1 MINIKK
7 SFDKLFKSIEESSPN
22 LKKTLREISP
32 LTFFL
37 NIKGHQDIYI
47 TINGENSYINFNENI
62 YDFEIKASL
71 IDLLKILV
79 TGKINENIIFGN
91 TEIAIVLFNALYK
104 SDVDLIY
111 LIDKY
116 FGNLPAI
123 FTYAIVKR
131 LYSSNE
137 VYQDVKH
144 REIRK
149 QLRDISIRIDRLEAY
164 NSQ

>member
-7 SFDKLFKSIEESSPN
+7 SFDELFKSIEESSPN

-71 IDLLKILV
+71 IDLLKILA
-79 TGKINENIIFGN
+79 TGKINKNIIFGN

-104 SDVDLIY
+104 SDIDLIY

-149 QLRDISIRIDRLEAY
+149 KLRDISIRIDRLEAF

>member
-7 SFDKLFKSIEESSPN
+7 KFYNFFKSIEESSPN
-22 LKKTLREISP
+22 LKKTLRDISP

-71 IDLLKILV
+71 IDLLKILA
-79 TGKINENIIFGN
+79 TGKINKNIIFGN

-104 SDVDLIY
+104 SDIDLIY

-137 VYQDVKH
+137 IYQDVKY

>member
-1 MINIKK
+1 MINIKE
-7 SFDKLFKSIEESSPN
+7 SFDNFFKSIEESSPN
-22 LKKTLREISP
+22 LKKTLRDISP

-37 NIKGHQDIYI
+37 NIKGHQDIYV

-71 IDLLKILV
+71 IDLLKILA
-79 TGKINENIIFGN
+79 TGKMNKNIIFGN

-104 SDVDLIY
+104 SDIDLIY

-123 FTYAIVKR
+123 FTYAILKR

-164 NSQ
+164 NIQ

>member
-7 SFDKLFKSIEESSPN
+7 SFDKLFKSVEESSPN

-71 IDLLKILV
+71 IDLLKILA
-79 TGKINENIIFGN
+79 TGKINKNIIFGN

-104 SDVDLIY
+104 SDIDLIY

-149 QLRDISIRIDRLEAY
+149 QLRDISIRIDRLEAF

>member
-7 SFDKLFKSIEESSPN
+7 SFDELFKSIEESSPN

-37 NIKGHQDIYI
+37 NIKGHQDIYV

-71 IDLLKILV
+71 IDLLKILA
-79 TGKINENIIFGN
+79 TGKINESIIFGN

-104 SDVDLIY
+104 SDIDLIY

>member
-37 NIKGHQDIYI
+37 NIKGHQDIYV

-71 IDLLKILV
+71 IDLLKILA

-104 SDVDLIY
+104 SDIDLIY

-149 QLRDISIRIDRLEAY
+149 QLRDISIRIDRLEAF

>member
-47 TINGENSYINFNENI
+47 TINGKNSYLNFNENI

-71 IDLLKILV
+71 IDLFKIFA
-79 TGKINENIIFGN
+79 TGKINKNIIFGN

-104 SDVDLIY
+104 SDIDLIY

>member
-7 SFDKLFKSIEESSPN
+7 SFDELFKSIEESSPN

-37 NIKGHQDIYI
+37 NIKGHQDIYV

-71 IDLLKILV
+71 IDLLKILA
-79 TGKINENIIFGN
+79 TGKINKNIIFGN

-104 SDVDLIY
+104 SDIDLIY

-149 QLRDISIRIDRLEAY
+149 QLRDISIRIDRLEAF

>member
-7 SFDKLFKSIEESSPN
+7 SFDELFKSIEESSPN

-37 NIKGHQDIYI
+37 NIKGHQDIYV

-71 IDLLKILV
+71 IDLLKILA
-79 TGKINENIIFGN
+79 TGKINKNIIFGN

-104 SDVDLIY
+104 SDIDLIY

>member
-7 SFDKLFKSIEESSPN
+7 SFDELFKSIEESSPN

-37 NIKGHQDIYI
+37 NIKGHQDIYV

-71 IDLLKILV
+71 IDLLKILA
-79 TGKINENIIFGN
+79 TGKINKNIIFGN

-104 SDVDLIY
+104 SDIDLIY

-149 QLRDISIRIDRLEAY
+149 KLRDISIRIDRLEAF

>member
-71 IDLLKILV
+71 IDLLKILG
-79 TGKINENIIFGN
+79 TGKINKNIIFGN

-104 SDVDLIY
+104 SDIDLIY

-137 VYQDVKH
+137 IYQDVKY

-164 NSQ
+164 KSQ

>member
-7 SFDKLFKSIEESSPN
+7 SFDKLFKSIEESSPS

-71 IDLLKILV
+71 IDLLKILA
-79 TGKINENIIFGN
+79 TGKINKNIIFGN

-104 SDVDLIY
+104 SDIDLIY

>member
-71 IDLLKILV
+71 IDLLKILA
-79 TGKINENIIFGN
+79 TGKINKNIIFGN

-104 SDVDLIY
+104 SDIDLIY

-131 LYSSNE
+131 LYSSND

>member
-71 IDLLKILV
+71 IDLLKILA
-79 TGKINENIIFGN
+79 TGKINKNIIFGN

-104 SDVDLIY
+104 SDIDLIY

>member
-22 LKKTLREISP
+22 LKKTLSEISP

-37 NIKGHQDIYI
+37 NIKGHQDIYV

-71 IDLLKILV
+71 IDLLKILA
-79 TGKINENIIFGN
+79 TGKINKNIIFGN

-104 SDVDLIY
+104 SDIDLIY

-149 QLRDISIRIDRLEAY
+149 KLRDISIRIDRLEAF

>member
-7 SFDKLFKSIEESSPN
+7 SFDKLFKSVEESSPN

-37 NIKGHQDIYI
+37 NIKGHQDIYV

-71 IDLLKILV
+71 IDLLKVLA
-79 TGKINENIIFGN
+79 TGKINKNIIFGN

-104 SDVDLIY
+104 SDIDLIY

>member
-71 IDLLKILV
+71 IDLLKILA
-79 TGKINENIIFGN
+79 TGKINKNIIFGN

-104 SDVDLIY
+104 SDIDLIY

-149 QLRDISIRIDRLEAY
+149 KLRDISIRIDRLEAY

>member
-7 SFDKLFKSIEESSPN
+7 SFDELFKSIEESSPN

-71 IDLLKILV
+71 IDLFKIFA
-79 TGKINENIIFGN
+79 TGKINKNIIFGN

>member
-71 IDLLKILV
+71 IDLLKVLA
-79 TGKINENIIFGN
+79 TGKINKNIIFGN

-104 SDVDLIY
+104 SDIDLIY

>member
-37 NIKGHQDIYI
+37 NIKGHQDIYV

-71 IDLLKILV
+71 IDLLKVLA
-79 TGKINENIIFGN
+79 TGKINKNIIFGN

-104 SDVDLIY
+104 SDIDLIY

>member
-71 IDLLKILV
+71 IDLLKVLA
-79 TGKINENIIFGN
+79 TGKINIIIIFGN

-104 SDVDLIY
+104 SDIDLIY

-144 REIRK
+144 REMFLAPELGRFSKI
-149 QLRDISIRIDRLEAY
+149 QIGYDL
-164 NSQ
+164 

>member
-71 IDLLKILV
+71 IDLLKILG
-79 TGKINENIIFGN
+79 TGKINKNIIFGN

-104 SDVDLIY
+104 SDIDLIY

-137 VYQDVKH
+137 IYQDVKY

>member
-1 MINIKK
+1 MSLLRVHGITLNSPVSIFIN
-7 SFDKLFKSIEESSPN
+7 S
-22 LKKTLREISP
+22 T
-32 LTFFL
+32 
-37 NIKGHQDIYI
+37 
-47 TINGENSYINFNENI
+47 
-62 YDFEIKASL
+62 
-71 IDLLKILV
+71 V
-79 TGKINENIIFGN
+79 T
-91 TEIAIVLFNALYK
+91 TPSFNALYK
-104 SDVDLIY
+104 SDIDLIY

>member
-1 MINIKK
+1 MINIKE
-7 SFDKLFKSIEESSPN
+7 SFDNFFKSIEESSPN
-22 LKKTLREISP
+22 LKKTLRDISP

-71 IDLLKILV
+71 IDLLKILA
-79 TGKINENIIFGN
+79 TGKINKNIIFGN

-104 SDVDLIY
+104 SDIDLIY

-131 LYSSNE
+131 LYSSNDI
-137 VYQDVKH
+137 YQDVKY

>member
-1 MINIKK
+1 MINIKE
-7 SFDKLFKSIEESSPN
+7 SFDNFFKSIEESSPN
-22 LKKTLREISP
+22 LKKTLRDISP

-37 NIKGHQDIYI
+37 NIKGHRDIYI
-47 TINGENSYINFNENI
+47 TINRENSYINFNENI

-71 IDLLKILV
+71 IDLLKILA
-79 TGKINENIIFGN
+79 TGKINKNIIFGN

-104 SDVDLIY
+104 SDIDLIY

-137 VYQDVKH
+137 IYQDVKY

>member
-37 NIKGHQDIYI
+37 NIKGHRDIYI

-71 IDLLKILV
+71 IDLLKVLAS
-79 TGKINENIIFGN
+79 GKINKNIIFGN

-104 SDVDLIY
+104 SDIDLIY

>member
-7 SFDKLFKSIEESSPN
+7 SFYKLFKSIEESSPN

-37 NIKGHQDIYI
+37 NIKGHQDIYV

-71 IDLLKILV
+71 IDLLKILA

-104 SDVDLIY
+104 SDIDLIY

>member
-1 MINIKK
+1 MINIKE
-7 SFDKLFKSIEESSPN
+7 SFDNFFKSIEESSPN
-22 LKKTLREISP
+22 LKKTLRDISP

-47 TINGENSYINFNENI
+47 TINRENSYINFNENI

-71 IDLLKILV
+71 IDLLKILA
-79 TGKINENIIFGN
+79 TGKINKNIIFGN

-104 SDVDLIY
+104 SDIDLIY

-137 VYQDVKH
+137 IYQDVKY

>member
-37 NIKGHQDIYI
+37 NIKGHQDIYV

-71 IDLLKILV
+71 IDLLKILA
-79 TGKINENIIFGN
+79 TGKINKNIIFGN

-104 SDVDLIY
+104 SDIDLIY

-149 QLRDISIRIDRLEAY
+149 QLRDISIRIDRLEAF

>member
-37 NIKGHQDIYI
+37 NIKGHQDIYV

-71 IDLLKILV
+71 IDLLKIFA
-79 TGKINENIIFGN
+79 TGKINKNIIFGN

-104 SDVDLIY
+104 SDIDLIY

>member
-7 SFDKLFKSIEESSPN
+7 SFDELFKSIEESSPN

-47 TINGENSYINFNENI
+47 TINGENSNINFNENI

-71 IDLLKILV
+71 IDLLKILA

-104 SDVDLIY
+104 SDIDLIY

-149 QLRDISIRIDRLEAY
+149 QLRDISIRIDRLEVY

>member
-7 SFDKLFKSIEESSPN
+7 SFDELFKSIEESSPN

-37 NIKGHQDIYI
+37 NIKGHQDIYV

-71 IDLLKILV
+71 IDLLKILA

-104 SDVDLIY
+104 SDIDLIY

-149 QLRDISIRIDRLEAY
+149 QLRDISIRIDRLEVY

>member
-7 SFDKLFKSIEESSPN
+7 SFDKLFKSIEESSPS

-71 IDLLKILV
+71 IDLLKILA
-79 TGKINENIIFGN
+79 TGKINKNIIFGN

-137 VYQDVKH
+137 IYQDVKY

>member
-7 SFDKLFKSIEESSPN
+7 SFDELFKSIEESSPN

-71 IDLLKILV
+71 IDLLKILA
-79 TGKINENIIFGN
+79 TGKINKNIIFGN

-104 SDVDLIY
+104 SDIDLIY

>member
-71 IDLLKILV
+71 IDLLKILA
-79 TGKINENIIFGN
+79 TGKINKNIIFGN

-149 QLRDISIRIDRLEAY
+149 QLRDISIRIDRLEVY

>member
-7 SFDKLFKSIEESSPN
+7 SFDNFFKSIEESSPN
-22 LKKTLREISP
+22 LKKTLRDISP

-71 IDLLKILV
+71 IDLLKILG
-79 TGKINENIIFGN
+79 TGKINKNIIFGN

-104 SDVDLIY
+104 SDIDLIY

-137 VYQDVKH
+137 VYQDVKY

-164 NSQ
+164 KSQ

>member
-7 SFDKLFKSIEESSPN
+7 SFNRLFKSIEESSPN

-37 NIKGHQDIYI
+37 NIKGHQDIYV

-71 IDLLKILV
+71 IDLLKILA
-79 TGKINENIIFGN
+79 TGKINKNIIFGN

>member
-7 SFDKLFKSIEESSPN
+7 SFDNFFKSIEESSPN
-22 LKKTLREISP
+22 LKKTLRDISP

-71 IDLLKILV
+71 IDLLKILA
-79 TGKINENIIFGN
+79 TGKINKNIIFGN

-104 SDVDLIY
+104 SDIDLIY

-137 VYQDVKH
+137 IYQDVKH